1 MRDPGSPLDLGR
13 RGAVLVL
20 ALLQLV
26 AAGLVPVAD
35 AGLQAYGV
43 EGKVHVEASGS
54 ADCSAPH
61 DHLFC
66 QLCRTLLLAAVLGP
80 AYPAPLLDR
89 PSLQTAARRDGDGVL
104 SRTPPHEALG
114 PRAPPFA

>member
-1 MRDPGSPLDLGR
+1 MRDPVSPLDLGR

-20 ALLQLV
+20 ALLQLA

-35 AGLQAYGV
+35 AGLRDYRV
-43 EGKVHVEASGS
+43 EGKLHVEASGS
-54 ADCSAPH
+54 EDCSPPH

-80 AYPAPLLDR
+80 AYPAPLLDL
-89 PSLQTAARRDGDGVL
+89 PSLQTAARRGGDGVL
-104 SRTPPHEALG
+104 SRTSLHDALG